1 MFLSYSQ
8 VVQVIIYQERQSEAA
23 DSEVAVKIF
32 VEFESYE
39 EVKKAKEAL
48 NGRFFSGRKIHA
60 AVYDQELYEQQDLS
74 GWDDPPYQHR
84 VTWFLSY
91 Y

>member
-1 MFLSYSQ
+1 MVGAEDVDEDLQGEIEEECAKYGK

-60 AVYDQELYEQQDLS
+60 AVYDQELYDQQYLS
-74 GWDDPPYQHR
+74 G
-84 VTWFLSY
+84 
-91 Y
+91 

>member
-1 MFLSYSQ
+1 

-23 DSEVAVKIF
+23 DAEVNVKVF

-60 AVYDQELYEQQDLS
+60 SVYDQELYDQQDLS
-74 GWDDPPYQHR
+74 G
-84 VTWFLSY
+84 
-91 Y
+91 